1 MTLNSPLNS
10 IRQFYNCLLRIFRCI
25 GFYNQFNIPEHVS
38 HPSMNLFPS
47 APGTE
52 LCSFTIIVGI
62 PVASQLNPSS
72 LCPISFSFF
81 ILVEIIS
88 HWGS

>member
-1 MTLNSPLNS
+1 MILNSPLNS

-25 GFYNQFNIPEHVS
+25 GFYNHFNIPEHVL

-52 LCSFTIIVGI
+52 LCSFIIIVRI
-62 PVASQLNPSS
+62 PIASVNS
-72 LCPISFSFF
+72 LFPLSHIFLFL
-81 ILVEIIS
+81 LVEIIS
-88 HWGS
+88 HWGSL